1 MLVKLTSAKYA
12 WLQYLSKNPANT
24 VIGLARIPAPVE
36 ERLMK
41 EGITNV
47 RILPGDMTS
56 HASLAAAAE
65 LAAPLLPSGLDIL
78 IVNGAYINHEVAFLS
93 PSDYSS
99 ASQAQLLHDD
109 MHASLDTNVLG
120 VVYSI
125 NAFLPLVLKGAVKK
139 VVVISTGLADPD
151 LTAPTD
157 GHDGLACQVGYSALK
172 GAVNIVIAKYAA
184 ELKSKGVIA
193 LALSPGV
200 VNTRQT
206 ARKSH

>member
-1 MLVKLTSAKYA
+1 MLVKLTSTKYA
-12 WLQYLSKNPANT
+12 WLQYLSKNPANI

-36 ERLMK
+36 ERLVK

-56 HASLAAAAE
+56 HASLAKAAD
-65 LAAPLLPSGLDIL
+65 LAAPLLPFGLDIL
-78 IVNGAYINHEVAFLS
+78 IVNGAYISPKVAFFS

-139 VVVISTGLADPD
+139 VVVISSGLADPD
-151 LTAPTD
+151 LSAPVDDYD
-157 GHDGLACQVGYSALK
+157 GIAIQVGYSALK
-172 GAVNIVIAKYAA
+172 GAMNIIIAKYAA
-184 ELKSKGVIA
+184 ELKSKGVIT
-193 LALSPGV
+193 LALCPGV

-206 ARKSH
+206 ARKPQ